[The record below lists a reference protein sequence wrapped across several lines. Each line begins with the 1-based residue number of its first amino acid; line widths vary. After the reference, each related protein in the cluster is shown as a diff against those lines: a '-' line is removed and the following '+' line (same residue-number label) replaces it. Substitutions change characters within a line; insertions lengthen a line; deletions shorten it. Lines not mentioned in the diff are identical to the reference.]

1 MNPTNF
7 FAELKRRNVYKVT
20 VAYAVVAWLLI
31 QAASIILPTFEAP
44 AWTMKVLIAALV
56 TGFPIAVVLAWAF
69 EITPEGIVRA
79 EDVPPNEFVTRST
92 GRKLTGVII
101 AVTLAALGL
110 LLFQTLRNK
119 NVVISA
125 VAPAPQTVVLQ
136 PNGKSIAV
144 LPFVNM
150 SSDKENDYFVDGLTE
165 EILNR
170 LAQITELKVPGRT
183 SSFAFKE
190 KNSDL
195 RLIGATLGVAHV
207 LEGSV
212 RKSGDRLRIT
222 AQLVR
227 TGDGYHLWSQTYDR
241 KLDDVFAIQE
251 EIARAIAEALSVQ
264 LKVAAGDKSE
274 PPTQDMVAYENYVE
288 ARTLIALRTRESLRR
303 ANTLLDQ
310 AVQRD
315 PGFAKA
321 WAWLAN
327 VRAAGRF
334 FELAPMKESLDEAE
348 KAARKALALDG
359 SNATAHSALA
369 DVLRDRFQL
378 LESEAESRRAVELS
392 PGEAETHSHYAAL
405 LLTVGRLEASVAQ
418 TRRASELEPLAWIP
432 PLFESLVHLFRGEM
446 TQTLDG
452 IERSKKISRSIQN
465 FQSRVELLQ
474 ALSSS
479 DADRARRVLA
489 RAPMEWP
496 LPADK
501 KLLAAMDNALA
512 SVTGDSSSISGL
524 QIAFGEA
531 RTSSEEL
538 SGHAGLAFAA
548 VAVFAKQKEVALD
561 ALWFDF
567 RSPTGL
573 DSALLWA
580 PVFRPL
586 WNEPRFHELVRALK
600 LPEYWRAAG
609 WGDFCRA
616 KGADDFEC
624 IAP

>member
-1 MNPTNF
+1 MNPRNF
-7 FAELKRRNVYKVT
+7 FVELKRRNVYKVA
-20 VAYAVVAWLLI
+20 VAYAVVGWLVV
-31 QAASIILPTFEAP
+31 QGASIVLPAFEAP
-44 AWTMKVLIAALV
+44 AWTMKVLIASLAL
-56 TGFPIAVVLAWAF
+56 GFPIAAILSWAF
-69 EITPEGIVRA
+69 EITPEGIVRTD
-79 EDVPPNEFVTRST
+79 EVEPNKSVNRKT
-92 GRKLTGVII
+92 GRKLTGIII
-101 AVTLAALGL
+101 ATAFAALGL
-110 LLFQTLRNK
+110 FLFQSLRNK
-119 NVVISA
+119 A
-125 VAPAPQTVVLQ
+125 GALLPVAPSVA
-136 PNGKSIAV
+136 NAKSIAV

-150 SSDKENDYFVDGLTE
+150 SSDKENAYFVDGLTE

-170 LAQITELKVPGRT
+170 LAQINELKVPGRT

-190 KNSDL
+190 KNGDL
-195 RLIGATLGVAHV
+195 RQIGATLGVTHV

-274 PPTQDMVAYENYVE
+274 PPTRDMVAYDNYVE
-288 ARTLIALRTRESLRR
+288 ARTLIAQRTRDSLRR
-303 ANTLLDQ
+303 ANTLLEQ

-315 PGFAKA
+315 PDFAKA

-378 LESEAESRRAVELS
+378 VESEAENKRAVELS

-405 LLTVGRLEASVAQ
+405 LLTVGHLDASVAQ

-446 TQTLDG
+446 TQSLDG
-452 IERSKKISRSIQN
+452 IERSKKISGSIQN

-474 ALSSS
+474 ALSSGE
-479 DADRARRVLA
+479 ADRARRVLA

-512 SVTGDSSSISGL
+512 SVAGDSSSISQL
-524 QIAFGEA
+524 QIAFAEA
-531 RTSSEEL
+531 RTSSGEL

-567 RSPTGL
+567 HSPTGL

-586 WNEPRFHELVRALK
+586 WNEPKFHELVRALK

-609 WGDFCRA
+609 WGEFCRA